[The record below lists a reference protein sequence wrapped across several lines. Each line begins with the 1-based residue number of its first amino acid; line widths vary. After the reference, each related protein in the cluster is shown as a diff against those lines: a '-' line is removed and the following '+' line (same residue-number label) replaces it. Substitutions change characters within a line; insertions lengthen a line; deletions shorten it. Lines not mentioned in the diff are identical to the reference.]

1 MEIILLS
8 VVTAGFVL
16 SLVTVFILLPQYA
29 KRIDLEKQVQV
40 LRTEMQ
46 RLHDLHLE
54 QQKKFSEH
62 LTQLIENYEQ
72 SNDKKW
78 VSFEHRQHEL
88 IRQTQEE
95 LAQRF
100 SNGLNQLENTI
111 REPLL

>member
-1 MEIILLS
+1 METILLA
-8 VVTAGFVL
+8 VVIADFII
-16 SLVTVFILLPQYA
+16 SLVIAFVLLPQYA

-40 LRTEMQ
+40 LRAEI
-46 RLHDLHLE
+46 LHLHE
-54 QQKKFSEH
+54 LQSDQQKAHSER
-62 LTQLIENYEQ
+62 LCQLIEKYEQ

-78 VSFEHRQHEL
+78 VTFEHRQQEL

-95 LAQRF
+95 LVQRL

>member
-8 VVTAGFVL
+8 IVIAGFIL
-16 SLVTVFILLPQYA
+16 SLVIAFVLLPQYA
-29 KRIDLEKQVQV
+29 KRIELEKQVQV
-40 LRTEMQ
+40 LLAEILRLHEMQ
-46 RLHDLHLE
+46 SE
-54 QQKKFSEH
+54 QQKSHSERFC
-62 LTQLIENYEQ
+62 QLIEKYEQ

-78 VSFEHRQHEL
+78 VTFEHRQQEL

-95 LAQRF
+95 LVQRF